1 MPMFDDKASVVN
13 FCDRTE
19 SRSTRLRPDEI
30 SPDATGRRDAVTTTS
45 SISVL
50 EVDANTGVAITDT
63 SAHIGKKCRK
73 FSILIWQALTV
84 KSDRALRFVFQSQE
98 YQESSAIYR

>member
-1 MPMFDDKASVVN
+1 MPMFDDKASVVS

-45 SISVL
+45 SISVIV
-50 EVDANTGVAITDT
+50 VDANTGVVIADT
-63 SAHIGKKCRK
+63 SAHIGKKYRK
-73 FSILIWQALTV
+73 LSILNWQA
-84 KSDRALRFVFQSQE
+84 QE
-98 YQESSAIYR
+98 YQESCVIYR